1 MDYAMKKLSRA
12 VALAIVA
19 AGLQLPAQAQAVAP
33 ALQPAPAATVRHA
46 AKAMML
52 GAAWAGAR
60 AVAVGDHGV
69 VLLSDDQGK
78 RFRQAQSVPLGAT
91 LSSVSFVNDKTG
103 YAVGHWGAILRSD
116 DGGEHWAQQRLAL
129 EEDRPLFAVHFFDE
143 QHGVAVGLWS
153 LVLVTQDGGKT
164 WTPQTLPPPP
174 GGRKADLNLLS
185 LFADARGRV
194 YAPAERGMV
203 LVSEDR
209 GHSWRYLST
218 GYTGSFWAGAALP
231 DGTLVVGGL
240 RGSIYR
246 SGDGGQHWE
255 AADGGGGK
263 SSITGFVAHPAGLL
277 AFGLDGAQL
286 LSKDG
291 GRSFAALPAAADRAS
306 LTAALAR
313 PAGTPLLF
321 SKAGVLPV
329 ATP

>member
-1 MDYAMKKLSRA
+1 MNAIKKTLLA
-12 VALAIVA
+12 VALAAAA
-19 AGLQLPAQAQAVAP
+19 AGLPLAALAQPDAG
-33 ALQPAPAATVRHA
+33 ALKPVPAAPVRHA

-52 GAAWAGAR
+52 GTAWAGPR

-78 RFRQAQSVPLGAT
+78 SFRQAQAVPLSAT
-91 LSSVSFVNDKTG
+91 LTSVSFVNDKTG
-103 YAVGHWGAILRSD
+103 WAVGHWGAILRTD
-116 DGGEHWAQQRLAL
+116 DGGEHWALQRLDTH
-129 EEDRPLFAVHFFDE
+129 EDRPLFAVRFFDA

-153 LVLVTQDGGKT
+153 LVLVTDDGGKT

-174 GGRKADLNLLS
+174 GASKADLNLLS
-185 LFADARGRV
+185 LFTDAHGRV

-203 LVSEDR
+203 LVSEDQ
-209 GHSWRYLST
+209 GHGWRYLGT
-218 GYTGSFWAGAALP
+218 GYAGSFWAGTALP

-246 SGDGGQHWE
+246 SGDGGRHWE
-255 AADGGGGK
+255 AADSGGGK
-263 SSITGFVAHPAGLL
+263 SSITGFVAHSAGLL

-291 GRSFAALPAAADRAS
+291 GRSFAALPQSADRVS

-313 PAGTPLLF
+313 PAGVPVLF
-321 SKAGVLPV
+321 SKVGVLPV
-329 ATP
+329 SMH

>member
-1 MDYAMKKLSRA
+1 MNAIKQLSRA
-12 VALAIVA
+12 VALAAVA
-19 AGLQLPAQAQAVAP
+19 AGLQLPALAQPDAAALKPVPAVP
-33 ALQPAPAATVRHA
+33 VRHA

-52 GAAWAGAR
+52 GAAWAGPR

-78 RFRQAQSVPLGAT
+78 TFRQAQAVPLSAT
-91 LSSVSFVNDKTG
+91 LTSVSFVNDKTG
-103 YAVGHWGAILRSD
+103 WAVGHWGAVLRTD
-116 DGGEHWAQQRLAL
+116 DGGEHWALQRLAT
-129 EEDRPLFAVHFFDE
+129 EEDRPLFAVHFFNA

-153 LVLVTQDGGKT
+153 LVLVTDDGGKT
-164 WTPQTLPPPP
+164 WTAQTLPPPP
-174 GGRKADLNLLS
+174 GANKADLNLLS
-185 LFADARGRV
+185 LFTDARGRL

-209 GHSWRYLST
+209 GRSWRYLGT
-218 GYTGSFWAGAALP
+218 GYAGSFWAGTALP

-255 AADGGGGK
+255 VVDSGGGK
-263 SSITGFVAHPAGLL
+263 SSITGFVAHSAGLL

-291 GRSFAALPAAADRAS
+291 GRSFATLPQSADRVS

-313 PAGTPLLF
+313 PAGVPVLF
-321 SKAGVLPV
+321 SKVGVLPV
-329 ATP
+329 SAH